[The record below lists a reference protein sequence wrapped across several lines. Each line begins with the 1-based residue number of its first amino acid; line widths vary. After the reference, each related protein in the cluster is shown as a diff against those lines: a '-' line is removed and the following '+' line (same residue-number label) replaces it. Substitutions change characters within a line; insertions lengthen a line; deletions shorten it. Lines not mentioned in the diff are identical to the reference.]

1 MVYIIIF
8 AIILCG
14 IYRYD
19 FLSRTDAKLGVFSY
33 IFILL
38 TCVSVLKYRV
48 GSDILVYMSEYGDY
62 LPLNK
67 LTVSYV
73 FDNANRQPGWIFLIS
88 MLNSSSKCNGIHI
101 NNLFKF
107 FVWCEVSKSFTRS
120 II

>member
-73 FDNANRQPGWIFLIS
+73 FDNAN
-88 MLNSSSKCNGIHI
+88 NSSKAGSKLCFCCSCCPKYTKGA
-101 NNLFKF
+101 K
-107 FVWCEVSKSFTRS
+107 SK
-120 II
+120 